1 MFNNN
6 YAIVLLQ
13 KSASLPFDLLLMADE
28 TEAAIRKYIFQ
39 SKVYV
44 VTDKISHE
52 TIAVFALFKVDDTTL
67 EIKNIAITEKLR
79 GKGIGS
85 WLISSIK
92 QIATQQ
98 HYKNLIVGTPNCA
111 TQQINFYKKTGFIP
125 FMLKENFFIDN
136 YEEPIYENGIL
147 LKDMLMLKMAL

>member
-13 KSASLPFDLLLMADE
+13 KNELLPLDLLLMADE
-28 TEAAIRKYIFQ
+28 TEAAVRKYIFQ
-39 SKVYV
+39 SEVYL

-52 TIAVFALFKVDDTTL
+52 KIAVFVLFKIDNTKL

-85 WLISSIK
+85 WLISNIK

-98 HYKNLIVGTPNCA
+98 NYKSLIVGTPDCA
-111 TQQINFYKKTGFIP
+111 IQQINFYQKAGFIP
-125 FMLKENFFIDN
+125 FALKENFFINN

-147 LKDMLMLKMAL
+147 LKDMLMLKMTL